1 VPYATHIWQVGD
13 ANSVNGSFKINLTKS
28 KCEYIKIT
36 GAPRFEM
43 MDIIPLVNWAFPLS
57 FGNQKSAIKAVA
69 QRGWNPLNFN
79 LLTTL
84 PKKMDVVDLT
94 GTTTSSSTQHE
105 LFSMLALVLLT
116 IILAYLLRKK

>member
-1 VPYATHIWQVGD
+1 
-13 ANSVNGSFKINLTKS
+13 
-28 KCEYIKIT
+28 
-36 GAPRFEM
+36 M
-43 MDIIPLVNWAFPLS
+43 MDIIPLVNRAFPLS

-69 QRGWNPLNFN
+69 RRGWNPLNFN

-105 LFSMLALVLLT
+105 LFPMLALVLLT
-116 IILAYLLRKK
+116 IILAYLLKKK